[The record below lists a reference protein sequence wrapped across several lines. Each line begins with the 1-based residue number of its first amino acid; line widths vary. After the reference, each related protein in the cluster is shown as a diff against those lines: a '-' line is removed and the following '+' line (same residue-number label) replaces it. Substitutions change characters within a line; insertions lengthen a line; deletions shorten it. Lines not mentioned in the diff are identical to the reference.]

1 MSGKLNFFLPTE
13 IRMGSGAVLENS
25 KKLVALGKKALI
37 VTGKHSAKVCG
48 ALDDLTAAFDRE
60 NIAYEIFDGAV
71 PNPTIDS
78 VYAGAKAARDFG
90 ADFIAAIG
98 GGSPMDTGK
107 AIALLAAQEIPR
119 AKLFSGNYPGK
130 ILPSVFI
137 PTTAGT
143 GSEVTQYSI
152 LTDDSAKTKKTIASP
167 GMFPTLALLDSRYLA
182 GLPINTA
189 VNTALDALSHCIE
202 SFLANRADR
211 MSSLLALDGAKAIF
225 SCFTALESGNPGARE
240 LEMLQYGALLGGI
253 VIAQTATTAVHA
265 MGYSLTYFRH
275 IDHGRANGLLLY
287 EYLKFTSEKCSD
299 KVGELLSALKTSL
312 EGLGGELDRLLGKR
326 EEFTEEELRS
336 YASIAIGAKNIKNCI
351 AEPTEDELF
360 DIYKKS
366 LLS

>member
-1 MSGKLNFFLPTE
+1 MKLNFFLPTE
-13 IRMGSGAVLENS
+13 IHMGTGSVANNAKSVA
-25 KKLVALGKKALI
+25 KLGRKALI

-48 ALDDLTAAFDRE
+48 ALDDLTAALDSE

-71 PNPTIDS
+71 PNPTIES
-78 VYAGAKAARDFG
+78 VYAGARAARNFG

-107 AIALLAAQEIPR
+107 AIALLAAQDIPKS
-119 AKLFSGNYPGK
+119 KLFSGNYPGK
-130 ILPSVFI
+130 ILPMVFI

-152 LTDDSAKTKKTIASP
+152 LTDDEAKTKKTIASP
-167 GMFPTLALLDSRYLA
+167 GMFPTLALLDPKYLR

-189 VNTALDALSHCIE
+189 VNTALDALSHCVE

-211 MSSLLALDGAKAIF
+211 FSSLLALDGAKAIY
-225 SCFTALESGNPGARE
+225 SCFGALGRGELTDKE
-240 LEMLQYGALLGGI
+240 LELLQYGALLGGI

-287 EYLKFTSEKCSD
+287 EYLKFTNERCPE
-299 KVGELLSALKTSL
+299 KVGDLLAALDVSL
-312 EGLGGELDRLLGKR
+312 DGLGAGLKKLLG
-326 EEFTEEELRS
+326 EVESFTEDELKG
-336 YASIAIGAKNIKNCI
+336 YAAIAIGAKNIKNCV

-366 LLS
+366 LI